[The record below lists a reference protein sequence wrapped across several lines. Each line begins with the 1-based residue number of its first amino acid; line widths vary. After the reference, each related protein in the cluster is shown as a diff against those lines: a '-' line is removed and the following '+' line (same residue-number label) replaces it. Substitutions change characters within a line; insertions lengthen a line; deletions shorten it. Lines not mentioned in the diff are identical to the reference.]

1 MTQLEN
7 NLVMYDKNSMEPVQQ
22 LWGTTENRMECQ
34 CGLEKVERMKE
45 WPTYRLTL
53 KDFCKAWPGA
63 KVFVNDYSTKGL
75 KPTFSENPVVYLYD
89 LMMDTIFAQS
99 IIYQKTN
106 EKPVFPTLKHVD
118 SRLPS
123 K

>member
-1 MTQLEN
+1 
-7 NLVMYDKNSMEPVQQ
+7 
-22 LWGTTENRMECQ
+22 
-34 CGLEKVERMKE
+34 MKE
-45 WPTYRLTL
+45 WPTYQLTL
-53 KDFCKAWPGA
+53 KDFCKAWPGS

-106 EKPVFPTLKHVD
+106 ESWSPTSGLFPFVVFCFVWGRVLGKNC
-118 SRLPS
+118 
-123 K
+123 